1 MYQQILRKFFVHIS
15 LFFLG
20 LVTVKGQESLNTLIF
35 RGNRSFDKQ
44 KYGEATSTF
53 SEAVKKNEKDFGA
66 HYNLGNSL
74 YKIKKYDEAIAE
86 YQKAQKNT
94 NNKDEKAASYY
105 NEGNA
110 HLQNGDG
117 EKAVNAYKNALK
129 FDPDNEAILKNL
141 QIAKKKQKQKDNK
154 QNQQN
159 QQQNQQ
165 NQQNK
170 NQDNN
175 QNQQGDQNQENKNN
189 NTKNQPNGN
198 IGDQNK
204 GKGNQGAE
212 KQNQKNEPQ
221 NPNDQNKIPK
231 DLQKL
236 ILQRSANQERETA
249 KKLLNKNGYY
259 SPESNTKDW

>member
-1 MYQQILRKFFVHIS
+1 MLRKFFVHIS
-15 LFFLG
+15 LIFLG
-20 LVTVKGQESLNTLIF
+20 LVTVKAQESLNTLIF

-44 KYGEATSTF
+44 KYGEAISTF

-165 NQQNK
+165 NNQNK

-221 NPNDQNKIPK
+221 DPNEPNKIPK

>member
-1 MYQQILRKFFVHIS
+1 MLRKFFVHIS
-15 LFFLG
+15 LIFLG
-20 LVTVKGQESLNTLIF
+20 LVTVKAQESLNTLIF

-44 KYGEATSTF
+44 KYGEAISTF

-129 FDPDNEAILKNL
+129 YDPDNEAILKNL

-165 NQQNK
+165 NNQNK

-204 GKGNQGAE
+204 GKGKQGAE

-221 NPNDQNKIPK
+221 DPNEPNKIPK

>member
-1 MYQQILRKFFVHIS
+1 MLRKFIVHIS

-20 LVTVKGQESLNTLIF
+20 LIAVKAQESLNTLIF

-165 NQQNK
+165 NNQNK

-212 KQNQKNEPQ
+212 KQNHRSEPQ
-221 NPNDQNKIPK
+221 DPNDPNKIPK

>member
-1 MYQQILRKFFVHIS
+1 MLRKFFVHIS
-15 LFFLG
+15 LIFLG
-20 LVTVKGQESLNTLIF
+20 LVTVKAQESLNTLIF

-44 KYGEATSTF
+44 KYGEAISTF

-165 NQQNK
+165 NNQNK
-170 NQDNN
+170 NQDNH

-189 NTKNQPNGN
+189 NTKNQPNGT

-221 NPNDQNKIPK
+221 NPKDQNKIPK

>member
-1 MYQQILRKFFVHIS
+1 MLRKFFVHIS

-20 LVTVKGQESLNTLIF
+20 LIAVKAQESLNTLIF

-129 FDPDNEAILKNL
+129 YDPDNEAILKNL

-165 NQQNK
+165 NNQNK
-170 NQDNN
+170 NQDNH

-221 NPNDQNKIPK
+221 NPNDPNKIPK

>member
-1 MYQQILRKFFVHIS
+1 MLRKFFVHIS

-20 LVTVKGQESLNTLIF
+20 LIAVKAQESLNTLIF
-35 RGNRSFDKQ
+35 RGNLSFDKQ

-141 QIAKKKQKQKDNK
+141 QIAKKKQKQKDNT

-165 NQQNK
+165 NNQNK

-204 GKGNQGAE
+204 GKGNQVAE

-221 NPNDQNKIPK
+221 NPNDPNKIPK

>member
-1 MYQQILRKFFVHIS
+1 MLRKFFVHIS
-15 LFFLG
+15 LIFLG
-20 LVTVKGQESLNTLIF
+20 LVTVKAQESLNTLIF

-44 KYGEATSTF
+44 KYGEAISTF

-117 EKAVNAYKNALK
+117 EKAVNAYKNAFK

-141 QIAKKKQKQKDNK
+141 QIAKKKQKQKDNT

-159 QQQNQQ
+159 QQKNQQ
-165 NQQNK
+165 NNQNK

-221 NPNDQNKIPK
+221 NPNDPNKIPK

>member
-1 MYQQILRKFFVHIS
+1 MLRKFFVHIS

-20 LVTVKGQESLNTLIF
+20 LIAVKAQESLNTLIF

-165 NQQNK
+165 NNQNK

-221 NPNDQNKIPK
+221 NPNYPNKIPK

>member
-1 MYQQILRKFFVHIS
+1 MLRKFFVHIS

-20 LVTVKGQESLNTLIF
+20 LIAVKAQESLNTLIF

-165 NQQNK
+165 NNQNK

-175 QNQQGDQNQENKNN
+175 QNQQGDQNHENKNN

>member
-1 MYQQILRKFFVHIS
+1 MLRKFFVHIS

-20 LVTVKGQESLNTLIF
+20 LIAVKAQESLNTLIF

-141 QIAKKKQKQKDNK
+141 QIAKKKQKQKDNT

-159 QQQNQQ
+159 RQQNQQ
-165 NQQNK
+165 NNQNK

-175 QNQQGDQNQENKNN
+175 PNQQGDQNQENKNN

-221 NPNDQNKIPK
+221 NPNDPNKIPK

>member
-1 MYQQILRKFFVHIS
+1 MLRKFFVHIS
-15 LFFLG
+15 LIFLG
-20 LVTVKGQESLNTLIF
+20 LIAVKAQESLNTLIF

-165 NQQNK
+165 NNQNK

-221 NPNDQNKIPK
+221 DPNDPNKIPK

>member
-1 MYQQILRKFFVHIS
+1 MLRKFFVHIS
-15 LFFLG
+15 LIFLG
-20 LVTVKGQESLNTLIF
+20 LVTVKAQESLNTLIF

-129 FDPDNEAILKNL
+129 YDPDNEAILKNL

-154 QNQQN
+154 QNQQS

-165 NQQNK
+165 NNQNK
-170 NQDNN
+170 NQDNH

-221 NPNDQNKIPK
+221 DPNDPNKIPK

>member
-1 MYQQILRKFFVHIS
+1 MYILAY
-15 LFFLG
+15 FFLG
-20 LVTVKGQESLNTLIF
+20 LIAVKAQESLNTLIF

-165 NQQNK
+165 NNQNK

-221 NPNDQNKIPK
+221 DPNDPNKIPK

>member
-1 MYQQILRKFFVHIS
+1 MLRKFFVHIS
-15 LFFLG
+15 LIFLG
-20 LVTVKGQESLNTLIF
+20 LVTVKAQESLNTLIF

-44 KYGEATSTF
+44 KYGEAISTF

-129 FDPDNEAILKNL
+129 YDPDNEAILKNL

-165 NQQNK
+165 NNQNK

-221 NPNDQNKIPK
+221 NPKDQNKIPK

>member
-1 MYQQILRKFFVHIS
+1 MLRKFFVHIS
-15 LFFLG
+15 LIFLG
-20 LVTVKGQESLNTLIF
+20 LVTVKAQESLNTLIF

-165 NQQNK
+165 NNQNK
-170 NQDNN
+170 NQDNH

>member
-1 MYQQILRKFFVHIS
+1 MLRKFFVHIS
-15 LFFLG
+15 LIFLG
-20 LVTVKGQESLNTLIF
+20 LVTVKAQESLNTLIF

-74 YKIKKYDEAIAE
+74 YKIKKYDEAISE

-165 NQQNK
+165 NNQNK
-170 NQDNN
+170 NQDNH

-221 NPNDQNKIPK
+221 NPNDPNKIPK

>member
-1 MYQQILRKFFVHIS
+1 MLRKFFVHIS

-20 LVTVKGQESLNTLIF
+20 LIAVKAQESLNTLIF

-129 FDPDNEAILKNL
+129 YDPDNEAILKNL

-165 NQQNK
+165 NNQNK

-212 KQNQKNEPQ
+212 KQNQKNESQ
-221 NPNDQNKIPK
+221 DPNDPNKIPK

>member
-1 MYQQILRKFFVHIS
+1 MLRKFFVHIS

-20 LVTVKGQESLNTLIF
+20 LIAVKAQESLNTLIF

-129 FDPDNEAILKNL
+129 YDPDNEAILKNL

-165 NQQNK
+165 NNQDK

-221 NPNDQNKIPK
+221 DPNEPNKIPK

>member
-1 MYQQILRKFFVHIS
+1 MLRKFFVHIS
-15 LFFLG
+15 LIFLG
-20 LVTVKGQESLNTLIF
+20 LVTVKAQESLNTLIF

-159 QQQNQQ
+159 QQQNQK
-165 NQQNK
+165 NNQNK
-170 NQDNN
+170 NQDNH

-221 NPNDQNKIPK
+221 DPNEPNKIPK

>member
-1 MYQQILRKFFVHIS
+1 MLRKFFVHIS

-20 LVTVKGQESLNTLIF
+20 LIAVKAQESLNTLIF

-74 YKIKKYDEAIAE
+74 YKIKKYDEAIVE

-165 NQQNK
+165 NNQNK

-175 QNQQGDQNQENKNN
+175 PNQQGDQNQENKNN
-189 NTKNQPNGN
+189 NTKNQLNGN

-221 NPNDQNKIPK
+221 NPNDPNKIPK

>member
-1 MYQQILRKFFVHIS
+1 MLRKFFVHIS

-20 LVTVKGQESLNTLIF
+20 LIAVKAQESLNTLIF

-129 FDPDNEAILKNL
+129 YDPDNEAILKNL

-165 NQQNK
+165 DNQNK

>member
-1 MYQQILRKFFVHIS
+1 MLRKFFVHIS

-20 LVTVKGQESLNTLIF
+20 LIAVKAQESLNTLIF

-129 FDPDNEAILKNL
+129 YDPDNEAILKNL

-159 QQQNQQ
+159 QQKNQQ
-165 NQQNK
+165 NNQNK

-221 NPNDQNKIPK
+221 NPNDPNKIPK

>member
-1 MYQQILRKFFVHIS
+1 MLRKFFVHIS
-15 LFFLG
+15 LIFLG
-20 LVTVKGQESLNTLIF
+20 LIAVKAQESLNTLIF

-86 YQKAQKNT
+86 YQKAQKIT

-129 FDPDNEAILKNL
+129 YDPDNEAILKNL
-141 QIAKKKQKQKDNK
+141 QIAKKKQKQKENK

-165 NQQNK
+165 NNQNK

-175 QNQQGDQNQENKNN
+175 PNQQGDQNQENKNN

-221 NPNDQNKIPK
+221 NPNDPNKIPK

>member
-1 MYQQILRKFFVHIS
+1 MLRKFFVHIS
-15 LFFLG
+15 LIFLG
-20 LVTVKGQESLNTLIF
+20 LVTVKAQECLNTLIF

-129 FDPDNEAILKNL
+129 YDPDNEAILKNL

-165 NQQNK
+165 NNQNK
-170 NQDNN
+170 NQDNH

-204 GKGNQGAE
+204 GKGKQGAE

-221 NPNDQNKIPK
+221 NPKDQNKIPK

>member
-1 MYQQILRKFFVHIS
+1 MLRKFFVHIS
-15 LFFLG
+15 LIFLG
-20 LVTVKGQESLNTLIF
+20 LVTVKAQESLNTLIF

-74 YKIKKYDEAIAE
+74 YKIKKYDEAISE

-165 NQQNK
+165 NNQNK

-221 NPNDQNKIPK
+221 NPNDPNKIPK

>member
-1 MYQQILRKFFVHIS
+1 MLRKFFVHIS

-20 LVTVKGQESLNTLIF
+20 LIAVKAQESLNTLIF

-141 QIAKKKQKQKDNK
+141 QIAKKKQKEKQKDNK

-165 NQQNK
+165 NNQNK

-221 NPNDQNKIPK
+221 NPNDPNKIPK

>member
-1 MYQQILRKFFVHIS
+1 MLRKFFVHIS
-15 LFFLG
+15 LIFLG
-20 LVTVKGQESLNTLIF
+20 LVTVKAQESLNTLIF

-165 NQQNK
+165 NNQNK

-212 KQNQKNEPQ
+212 KHNQKNEPQ
-221 NPNDQNKIPK
+221 DPNNPNKIPK

>member
-1 MYQQILRKFFVHIS
+1 MLRKFFVHIS
-15 LFFLG
+15 LIFLG
-20 LVTVKGQESLNTLIF
+20 LVTVKAQESLNTLIF

-44 KYGEATSTF
+44 KYGEAISTF

-129 FDPDNEAILKNL
+129 YDPDNEAILKNL

-165 NQQNK
+165 NNQNK
-170 NQDNN
+170 NQDNH

-221 NPNDQNKIPK
+221 DPNDPNKIPK

>member
-1 MYQQILRKFFVHIS
+1 MLRKFFVHIS
-15 LFFLG
+15 LIFLG
-20 LVTVKGQESLNTLIF
+20 LVTVKAQESLNTLIF

-165 NQQNK
+165 NNQNK

-221 NPNDQNKIPK
+221 DPNDPNKIPK

>member
-1 MYQQILRKFFVHIS
+1 MLRKFFVHIS
-15 LFFLG
+15 LIFLG
-20 LVTVKGQESLNTLIF
+20 LVTVKAQESLNTLIF

-129 FDPDNEAILKNL
+129 YDPDNEAILKNL

-165 NQQNK
+165 NNQNK

-175 QNQQGDQNQENKNN
+175 PNQQGDQNQENKNN

>member
-1 MYQQILRKFFVHIS
+1 MLRKFFVHIS
-15 LFFLG
+15 LIFLG
-20 LVTVKGQESLNTLIF
+20 LVTVKAQESLNTLIF

-129 FDPDNEAILKNL
+129 YDPDNEAILKNL

-165 NQQNK
+165 YNQNK

-221 NPNDQNKIPK
+221 NPNDPNKIPK

>member
-1 MYQQILRKFFVHIS
+1 MLRKFFVHIS

-20 LVTVKGQESLNTLIF
+20 LIAVKAQESLNTLIF

-165 NQQNK
+165 NNQNK

-175 QNQQGDQNQENKNN
+175 PNQQGDQNQENKNN

-221 NPNDQNKIPK
+221 DPNDPNKIPK

>member
-1 MYQQILRKFFVHIS
+1 MLRKFFVHIS
-15 LFFLG
+15 LIFLG
-20 LVTVKGQESLNTLIF
+20 LVTVKAQESLNTLIF

-44 KYGEATSTF
+44 KYGEAISTF

-165 NQQNK
+165 YNQNK

-175 QNQQGDQNQENKNN
+175 QNQQGVQNQENKNN

>member
-1 MYQQILRKFFVHIS
+1 MLRKFFVHIS
-15 LFFLG
+15 LIFLG
-20 LVTVKGQESLNTLIF
+20 LVTVKAQESLNTLIF

-129 FDPDNEAILKNL
+129 YDPDNEAILKNL

-165 NQQNK
+165 NNQNK

-175 QNQQGDQNQENKNN
+175 QYQQGDQNQENKNN

>member
-1 MYQQILRKFFVHIS
+1 MLRKFFVHIS
-15 LFFLG
+15 LIFLG
-20 LVTVKGQESLNTLIF
+20 LVTVKAQESLNTLIF

-159 QQQNQQ
+159 QQ
-165 NQQNK
+165 NK

-221 NPNDQNKIPK
+221 NPNDPNKIPK

>member
-1 MYQQILRKFFVHIS
+1 MLRKFFVHIS

-20 LVTVKGQESLNTLIF
+20 LIAVKAQESLNTLIF

-129 FDPDNEAILKNL
+129 HDPDNEAILKNL

-154 QNQQN
+154 KNQQN

-165 NQQNK
+165 NNQNK

-221 NPNDQNKIPK
+221 DPNDPNKIPK

>member
-1 MYQQILRKFFVHIS
+1 MLRKFFVHIS
-15 LFFLG
+15 LIFLG
-20 LVTVKGQESLNTLIF
+20 LVTVKAQESLNTLIF

-129 FDPDNEAILKNL
+129 YDPDNEAILKNL

-165 NQQNK
+165 NNQNK

-221 NPNDQNKIPK
+221 DPNDQNKIPK

>member
-1 MYQQILRKFFVHIS
+1 MLRKFFVHIS

-20 LVTVKGQESLNTLIF
+20 LIAVKAQESLNTLIF

-165 NQQNK
+165 NNQDK

-221 NPNDQNKIPK
+221 NPNDPNKIPK